1 MTIVLTLAI
10 IAGILNCF
18 KTISDTRLGY
28 RPCVKPSKNLISFTF
43 LNE

>member
-1 MTIVLTLAI
+1 MTIVLSLAI

-28 RPCVKPSKNLISFTF
+28 SPGVKPSKSLIDFTF